1 MRILIIGFT
10 KKSAEKFFESLKK
23 AKARHV
29 VDVRLN
35 NVSQLAGFSKKKD
48 LEYFLE
54 NLCHMDYVHVPSL
67 APTKDMLDDYKKK
80 DGNWEDYERRFMRLM
95 EERRIEEKLKP
106 DMLEDAC
113 LLCSEDKP
121 HHCHRRL
128 VAEYLKE
135 RWGNVEIEHIG

>member
-67 APTKDMLDDYKKK
+67 APTKDMLDDYKK
-80 DGNWEDYERRFMRLM
+80 
-95 EERRIEEKLKP
+95 
-106 DMLEDAC
+106 
-113 LLCSEDKP
+113 
-121 HHCHRRL
+121 
-128 VAEYLKE
+128 
-135 RWGNVEIEHIG
+135 